1 MRILLLSLLLVSALG
16 SEFLNERQERLR
28 EWPPIH
34 VDYDFQVDFDFMI
47 WEPTL
52 KKLIPYANMNG
63 T

>member
-1 MRILLLSLLLVSALG
+1 MIITLSLLLVAVVQA
-16 SEFLNERQERLR
+16 EFLGENNLR
-28 EWPPIH
+28 DWPPIH
-34 VDYDFQVDFDFMI
+34 VDYDFQADFDFMI